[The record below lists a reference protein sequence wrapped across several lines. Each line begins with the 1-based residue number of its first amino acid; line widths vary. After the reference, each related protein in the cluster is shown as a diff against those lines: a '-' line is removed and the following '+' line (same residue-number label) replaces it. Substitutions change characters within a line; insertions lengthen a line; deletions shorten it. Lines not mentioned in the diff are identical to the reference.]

1 MATYQQEHKLLYFG
15 AFGTG
20 STSVIKALTGQLHA
34 VQVPEQ
40 DIYDEAGA
48 RVCRSK
54 HTTPAELKRTN
65 ILDEE
70 TYGSCFKFSTVR
82 NPLDF
87 MVSEYLRSKNRWYPK
102 LDDPDFWLSK
112 AAEGKRKSVRISGT
126 ASFPE
131 WIEYELGNSKERLL
145 HSKYIEDADF
155 VMYFDTLTDDFAEA
169 MKRAGV
175 RKTVT
180 LPHKNPTKQRETD
193 EGERID
199 FTTFYDKRSA
209 ELVYRAF
216 RSEFEM
222 HNFKLV

>member
-1 MATYQQEHKLLYFG
+1 
-15 AFGTG
+15 
-20 STSVIKALTGQLHA
+20 
-34 VQVPEQ
+34 
-40 DIYDEAGA
+40 
-48 RVCRSK
+48 
-54 HTTPAELKRTN
+54 
-65 ILDEE
+65 
-70 TYGSCFKFSTVR
+70 
-82 NPLDF
+82 

-126 ASFPE
+126 ASFPK
-131 WIEYELGNSKERLL
+131 W
-145 HSKYIEDADF
+145 IEDADF

-216 RSEFEM
+216 RSEFER
-222 HNFKLV
+222 HDFKLV